1 MIFRIAPQS
10 SLVSGVMFCKQ
21 SFVALEARADQ
32 LEIKI
37 MLFYFTLPERTFL
50 ELEVFLTVGR
60 LQATVPFQVNVRL
73 SSA

>member
-1 MIFRIAPQS
+1 
-10 SLVSGVMFCKQ
+10 MFCKQ

-50 ELEVFLTVGR
+50 ELEVFLTEGR